1 MERYRHMK
9 KLTVAL
15 LSGGVSSERQV
26 SLDSGQQVFEAL
38 DTDKYDVIR
47 YDPKT
52 DLGKLVGDADK
63 IDVAMIILHG
73 PYGEDGTVQGLLDLL
88 GIPYQGSGVLGSA
101 IAMNKLVSKELY
113 EKAGLVTPP
122 YLTARRGEA
131 PATALCVEKL
141 GLPMVVKPAVGGS
154 SIGISIAE
162 TMDALQ
168 DALQDAFAEDD
179 EVLLEQCIRG
189 TELTCGV
196 LGNDSLEPLP
206 VIEIIPGE
214 EHAFFDYTAKYT
226 AGKAQEICP
235 APIEDALAERVQA
248 CAMAAHNALRCRG
261 YSRTDMIYSDDTLYV
276 LETNTIPGMTP
287 NSLLPLAARS
297 ADIPFGKL
305 LDRLIDLAMEDH
317 DKS

>member
-1 MERYRHMK
+1 MK

-38 DTDKYDVIR
+38 DTEKYDVIR

-52 DLGKLVGDADK
+52 DLAKLVGDAEK

-88 GIPYQGSGVLGSA
+88 EIPYQGSGVLGSA
-101 IAMNKLVSKELY
+101 IAMNKLTSKQLY
-113 EKAGLVTPP
+113 EKANLATPP
-122 YLTARRGEA
+122 YITANRGD
-131 PATALCVEKL
+131 ALDIEGCVEKL
-141 GLPMVVKPAVGGS
+141 GLPIVVKPVSGGS

-162 TMDALQ
+162 TREALQ
-168 DALQDAFAEDD
+168 DALTSAFAEDD
-179 EVLLEQCIRG
+179 AVLLEQCIEG
-189 TELTCGV
+189 PELTCGV

-206 VIEIIPGE
+206 VIEIIPNE

-235 APIEDALAERVQA
+235 AQIDDALADRVKA
-248 CAMAAHNALRCRG
+248 SAIAAHNALCCRG
-261 YSRTDMIYSDDTLYV
+261 YSRTDMIYEGDTLYV
-276 LETNTIPGMTP
+276 LETNTIPGMTET
-287 NSLLPLAARS
+287 SLVPMAAKAVGVDYPELCEAILGMARLHLS
-297 ADIPFGKL
+297 PVELTIP
-305 LDRLIDLAMEDH
+305 
-317 DKS
+317 